1 MGTMETLKIL
11 QQYDAMTTITLVASL
26 VTILSFILLVV
37 LLSRYEKCRSQRNSA
52 RFTIDRLKDD
62 LKFLH
67 KKYDEQEKVLR
78 DTQSRLDRQTNMIKT
93 ISIKLPPQGSD
104 ESDRQYEQRCRM
116 KVTNK
121 AYDYVRF
128 GEGAC
133 SLVVV
138 KH

>member
-1 MGTMETLKIL
+1 METLKII

-26 VTILSFILLVV
+26 VTIFVFILLI
-37 LLSRYEKCRSQRNSA
+37 LLWNRYEKCRSERNSA
-52 RFTIDRLKDD
+52 RFTIERLKDD

-67 KKYDEQEKVLR
+67 KKHDDQERVLR
-78 DTQSRLDRQTNMIKT
+78 DTQSRLDKLTNRVEVIG
-93 ISIKLPPQGSD
+93 IILPPKGAD

-121 AYDYVRF
+121 AYDYVLF

-133 SLVVV
+133 SLAVL
-138 KH
+138 KQ